1 MTVVAVSIWSNSRPT
16 CTTRCKNDDGRRI
29 RIGKYFHLFTS
40 DKGGGKCVCPRSFVC
55 LSVCWQDYSKTRA
68 WIWMKCCVS
77 TDVGTW
83 TKWLTFEPYPDY
95 IPDAG
100 TGLLSPISYA
110 LQCEIL
116 LRRENTTYRYW
127 APVGTIFLYAAR
139 AAPASCTCV
148 LLAVPG
154 VRVRVSTRS
163 VKKNLPPVAASTRGF
178 KMVLFTAS
186 HGNNFVGGT
195 RAPPNALLVG
205 YLVKFIYLPCWVYNE
220 NYLEF

>member
-1 MTVVAVSIWSNSRPT
+1 
-16 CTTRCKNDDGRRI
+16 
-29 RIGKYFHLFTS
+29 
-40 DKGGGKCVCPRSFVC
+40 
-55 LSVCWQDYSKTRA
+55 
-68 WIWMKCCVS
+68 
-77 TDVGTW
+77 
-83 TKWLTFEPYPDY
+83 
-95 IPDAG
+95 
-100 TGLLSPISYA
+100 LLSPISYA

-127 APVGTIFLYAAR
+127 APVGTIFFYAAC
-139 AAPASCTCV
+139 AAQASCTCV

-154 VRVRVSTRS
+154 VRVRVRVRVSTRS

-205 YLVKFIYLPCWVYNE
+205 YLVKFIYLPC
-220 NYLEF
+220 